1 MGADQQMTKEA
12 AAAACWSAPAAQ
24 REGGGGVEWASGRDA
39 GPAGQDAP

>member
-24 REGGGGVEWASGRDA
+24 REGGGVEWASGRDA